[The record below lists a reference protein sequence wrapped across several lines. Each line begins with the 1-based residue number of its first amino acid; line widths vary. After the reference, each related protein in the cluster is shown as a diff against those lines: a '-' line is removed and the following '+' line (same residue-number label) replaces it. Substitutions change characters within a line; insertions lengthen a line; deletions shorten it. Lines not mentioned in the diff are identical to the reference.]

1 MFEGIRSFALAAALA
16 VVYWVGYR
24 HAAAIHS
31 TITEQRE
38 TILAQQH
45 AESLKQA
52 LESQAKIQ
60 RDLDQEKTR
69 QKVIREQVKVYV
81 QPEKDL
87 YCGPSVG
94 LVGLLNEARQPGYL
108 SANPTG
114 TLGGGEAPSGLG
126 VSAVVEADLTA
137 VEQYNQL
144 AAKHN
149 ELIRL
154 LKRDKPDRPE

>member
-16 VVYWVGYR
+16 IVYWIGYR

-31 TITEQRE
+31 TLIQQRE

-45 AESLKQA
+45 AEDLKSA
-52 LESQAKIQ
+52 LDSQAKLQ
-60 RDLDQEKTR
+60 RELAQEKSR
-69 QKVIREQVKVYV
+69 QKTIREQVKVYV
-81 QPEKDL
+81 HPEKDL

-94 LVGLLNEARQPGYL
+94 LVRLLNEARQPGYL
-108 SANPTG
+108 SANPVG
-114 TLGGGEAPSGLG
+114 APGRSEAPSGLG
-126 VSAVVEADLTA
+126 LSAIVDADLTA

-144 AAKHN
+144 AKKHN

-154 LKRDKPDRPE
+154 LKRDKPETD